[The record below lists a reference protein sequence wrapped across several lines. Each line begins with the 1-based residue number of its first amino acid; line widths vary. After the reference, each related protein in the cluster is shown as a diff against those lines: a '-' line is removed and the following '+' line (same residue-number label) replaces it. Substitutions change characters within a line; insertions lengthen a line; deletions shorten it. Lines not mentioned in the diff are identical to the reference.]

1 VHGRVCAG
9 PFPKKR
15 VYRLEFYERAGRA
28 LPPPPAFSA
37 VSPGRASRSRSRVVA
52 PRRHA
57 GRGWQLLN

>member
-28 LPPPPAFSA
+28 LPPPRFFGRFPWPREPEPE
-37 VSPGRASRSRSRVVA
+37 PGRSSA
-52 PRRHA
+52 
-57 GRGWQLLN
+57 